1 MLGTHDFLHFCII
14 VRWLML
20 GIHGCLSLQHYCQMV
35 GMHNIHLSC
44 LLDIPLFIQTW
55 LILQHHW
62 VEFSATDV
70 IGIRTWNYLTLFYRF
85 VLQHDDWNAI
95 QDAKAL
101 QFLEVWNQ
109 SCVMAFW
116 LLTFT
121 TGNYI

>member
-1 MLGTHDFLHFCII
+1 
-14 VRWLML
+14 ML
-20 GIHGCLSLQHYCQMV
+20 GIHGCLSLQHYCQML
-35 GMHNIHLSC
+35 GMHNIYLSC
-44 LLDIPLFIQTW
+44 LLDIPPFIETW

-62 VEFSATDV
+62 LEFSATDV
-70 IGIRTWNYLTLFYRF
+70 IGIRTRNYLTLFYRF

-121 TGNYI
+121 TCNYI